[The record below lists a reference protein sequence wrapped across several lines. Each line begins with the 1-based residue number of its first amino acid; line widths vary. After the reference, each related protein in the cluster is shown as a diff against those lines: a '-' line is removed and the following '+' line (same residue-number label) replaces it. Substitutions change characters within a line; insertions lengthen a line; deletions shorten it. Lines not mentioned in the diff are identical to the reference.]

1 MNTVWKIFLSMS
13 ASGGLLILALLLG
26 KKFFKDKISR
36 QWQYY
41 IWLIVIFRLLLPF
54 GPENNLMGKTYQ
66 RVDRAMTGD
75 AAFPRQEF
83 FLPVLESVPVPAVG
97 PGQENGE
104 ADSPAKEP
112 AAVHPFLDIVSLLIN
127 HVWLVWLAAALGL
140 LIRKVTIYQGFIRYV
155 SAGLVPV
162 SDIRVLDW
170 LSAASKLAGIK
181 KPIEICTNPL
191 ISSPLLIGF
200 FHPCIVLPNVNVSE
214 KDFRYIV
221 LHELTH
227 YRRRDMLYKWLVQLT
242 VCLHWF
248 NPLVHFMEHEIIK
261 ACEFSCDEAVLAKT
275 GYDKAGDYGKT
286 LLDAMAAVGKYREK
300 SGAVSLSENK
310 RLLKERLVAIMKLEK
325 KSKSVKILT
334 AVLTVCTVL
343 GAVFMGVYTMGNTAG
358 TAYAATPS
366 GVSADMSERTSLPLE
381 IDSAAVNVLA
391 AEEGK
396 IFSEVEKFYE
406 AGSLPLFQI
415 AFSSLDEEEQGKW
428 LDKIYADRQ
437 IAFWGCAVG
446 LLDEDSD
453 FISRFA
459 EKIYEDGNISF
470 FSVLA
475 MHMSEEALE
484 SWLDKSLE
492 DGKMS
497 FQSVLYNAMD
507 REDEFDKIKE
517 EKEKAYA
524 EKCREVGVTIDG
536 KNYYYQGQLVHIF
549 LDIVDSNKSF
559 YTLNVNPAGTVNI
572 KIVREAGQITGVSY
586 MTDEEVTE
594 LFGDEMN

>member
-1 MNTVWKIFLSMS
+1 
-13 ASGGLLILALLLG
+13 
-26 KKFFKDKISR
+26 
-36 QWQYY
+36 
-41 IWLIVIFRLLLPF
+41 
-54 GPENNLMGKTYQ
+54 
-66 RVDRAMTGD
+66 MTGD

-83 FLPVLESVPVPAVG
+83 SLPVLESVPVPDVG
-97 PGQENGE
+97 PEQENGE
-104 ADSPAKEP
+104 ADSPVKEP

-140 LIRKVTIYQGFIRYV
+140 LIRKITIYQGFIRYV
-155 SAGLVPV
+155 SAGLIPV

-227 YRRRDMLYKWLVQLT
+227 YRRRDMFYKWLVQLT

-248 NPLVHFMEHEIIK
+248 NPLVYFMEHEIIK
-261 ACEFSCDEAVLAKT
+261 ACEFSCDEAVLAKI

-310 RLLKERLVAIMKLEK
+310 RLLKERL
-325 KSKSVKILT
+325 
-334 AVLTVCTVL
+334 
-343 GAVFMGVYTMGNTAG
+343 
-358 TAYAATPS
+358 
-366 GVSADMSERTSLPLE
+366 
-381 IDSAAVNVLA
+381 A

-396 IFSEVEKFYE
+396 SFSEVEKFYE

-415 AFSSLDEEEQGKW
+415 AFSSLEEEEQGKW

>member
-1 MNTVWKIFLSMS
+1 MNLLFKLFLSMS
-13 ASGGLLILALLLG
+13 FSGALLILALLLG
-26 KKFFKDKISR
+26 KTFLKDKISR

-41 IWLIVIFRLLLPF
+41 IWLVVILRLLIPF
-54 GPENNLMGKTYQ
+54 GPETNLMGRTYQ
-66 RVDRAMTGD
+66 AVDQAIARSASFSRQQTLFWDPKD
-75 AAFPRQEF
+75 APYVGFEPDSEDADQPAEALTTAYSFPD
-83 FLPVLESVPVPAVG
+83 SV
-97 PGQENGE
+97 
-104 ADSPAKEP
+104 SP
-112 AAVHPFLDIVSLLIN
+112 LIRSLRLI
-127 HVWLVWLAAALGL
+127 WLLVALGM
-140 LIRKVTIYQGFIRYV
+140 LIRKITVYQSFVRYIH
-155 SAGLVPV
+155 AGLTPV
-162 SDIRVLDW
+162 SDLKVLDR
-170 LSAASKLAGIK
+170 LSAAAEQAGIK
-181 KPIEICTNPL
+181 KPVELCIHPL
-191 ISSPLLIGF
+191 ISSPLLTGF
-200 FHPCIVLPNVNVSE
+200 LHPCIVLPDLHISE
-214 KDFRYIV
+214 KDFPYIV

-227 YRRRDMLYKWLVQLT
+227 WQRKDILYKWLVQLT

-248 NPLVHFMEHEIIK
+248 NPLVHLMNREITK

-334 AVLTVCTVL
+334 AMLTVCTVL

-366 GVSADMSERTSLPLE
+366 GVSADMSERPSLPLE

-391 AEEGK
+391 AEEDK

-406 AGSLPLFQI
+406 AGSLSLFQI

-572 KIVREAGQITGVSY
+572 KIVREVGQITGVSY